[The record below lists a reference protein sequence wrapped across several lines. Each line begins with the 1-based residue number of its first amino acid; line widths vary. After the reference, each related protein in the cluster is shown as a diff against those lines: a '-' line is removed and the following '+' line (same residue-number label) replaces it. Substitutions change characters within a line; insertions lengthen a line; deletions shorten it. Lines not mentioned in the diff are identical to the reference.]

1 MSEEPTD
8 KKRKTTPPMA
18 ARKPRR
24 KTETETVMVMV
35 RMLLLKTGKTGKTA
49 LPNPKRAKT
58 AKSPKKAAKRNS
70 SSLPLPWWCCWAV
83 VEVLRFS

>member
-8 KKRKTTPPMA
+8 KKRKTTLPMA

-24 KTETETVMVMV
+24 KTETVMV
-35 RMLLLKTGKTGKTA
+35 RMLLLKTGKTA

>member
-24 KTETETVMVMV
+24 KTETVMVMV

-49 LPNPKRAKT
+49 LPNPKR